1 MKLLECKENSVFSN
15 NGFID
20 SMFDFFWAI
29 VDLFDDV
36 PVVVDALEESL
47 KEEIEE
53 ACQPINDTIEC
64 INEVLDGFFEIPLI
78 KFKKAAEYADER
90 KRLLKDNIKS
100 LVKSFF
106 KAWVR
111 PVIVNLVSP
120 FLSSNL
126 YKERLSSVKK
136 LKPQY

>member
-106 KAWVR
+106 KKWVR
-111 PVIVNLVSP
+111 PVIVNLVPP